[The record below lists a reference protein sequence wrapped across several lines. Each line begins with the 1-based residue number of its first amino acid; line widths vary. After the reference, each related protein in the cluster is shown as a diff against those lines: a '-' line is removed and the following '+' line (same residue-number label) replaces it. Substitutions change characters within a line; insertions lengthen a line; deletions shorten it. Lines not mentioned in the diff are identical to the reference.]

1 MTTPFF
7 VGGGW
12 RIRAGEF
19 GGKPYTSNCEK
30 LTAACWQ
37 AQVKIMHCRN
47 SHNCWQLMKDF
58 GAPWS
63 MCPLVTGYPLSCKS
77 FIQFC
82 NSQSCFDN
90 KSFAPCKANRIPE
103 SEKFFIAK
111 SGVLGFGIRNPAQG
125 SEILFAIEIR
135 NPSCIDKESRIQ
147 NPESNTWNPESTKQN
162 TGSKNVLDSLRG
174 CLHDTGATLAPAR
187 DHSGSLSWLYICLH
201 DITTKCH
208 ASASRPGVS
217 PPRLSHRGE
226 ISLR

>member
-1 MTTPFF
+1 MRVKSYTVAIVSDTWCLVARHFIKCSIVTTPFF

-125 SEILFAIEIR
+125 SEILFTIEIR
-135 NPSCIDKESRIQ
+135 NPSCIDK
-147 NPESNTWNPESTKQN
+147 
-162 TGSKNVLDSLRG
+162 
-174 CLHDTGATLAPAR
+174 
-187 DHSGSLSWLYICLH
+187 
-201 DITTKCH
+201 
-208 ASASRPGVS
+208 
-217 PPRLSHRGE
+217 
-226 ISLR
+226 